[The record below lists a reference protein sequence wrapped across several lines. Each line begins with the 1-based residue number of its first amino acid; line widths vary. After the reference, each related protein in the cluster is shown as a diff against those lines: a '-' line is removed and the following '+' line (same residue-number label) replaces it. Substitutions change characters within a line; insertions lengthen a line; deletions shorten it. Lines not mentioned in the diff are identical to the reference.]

1 MDEIGAMW
9 ILNLCAT
16 LTLFEI
22 YTILGRLGFAANRL
36 SGLLTG
42 GCMIPISY
50 YFPEYGIDVLA
61 VGALFTSSACVLFPQ
76 DQRGMYIKRLMPTFF
91 GLLYVPFLLHYF
103 VRILET
109 DPESTKAVSMSFGL
123 FFCLWIVIVAK
134 FSDMGALLVGKA
146 IGRTKMAPSI
156 SPGKTIEGLLGGFLA
171 SAGIG
176 ALIPWLI
183 SEYAGNLTDLSV
195 CSFTPMEGG
204 LWGLLIVSLSIKSP
218 SICSAASRAGI
229 FTL

>member
-1 MDEIGAMW
+1 MIIRTFSSLFLWSTIAGIVYATDEIGAMW

-61 VGALFTSSACVLFPQ
+61 VGALFTCSACVLFPQ
-76 DQRGMYIKRLMPTFF
+76 DQRGMYVKRLMPTFF

-103 VRILET
+103 IRILDT
-109 DPESTKAVSMSFGL
+109 DPAITKEVGVSFGL
-123 FFCLWIVIVAK
+123 FFCLWIVIVLNFGVK
-134 FSDMGALLVGKA
+134 PINFLVVTELPTA
-146 IGRTKMAPSI
+146 I
-156 SPGKTIEGLLGGFLA
+156 
-171 SAGIG
+171 
-176 ALIPWLI
+176 
-183 SEYAGNLTDLSV
+183 
-195 CSFTPMEGG
+195 SFFTG
-204 LWGLLIVSLSIKSP
+204 VKS
-218 SICSAASRAGI
+218 
-229 FTL
+229 